1 MAIITEADLA
11 TIEPKLINKVRMTE
25 EYGTLATQVFTTRPL
40 PKGKGR
46 TANFPKYGTFEAF
59 DADEGIEVDNPQSLG
74 LTNVAVV
81 PTEIVAQF
89 LLTDTAVRTNSE
101 NVAEDAGE
109 ILGNAMRRKVDK
121 RGLAMFDTYT
131 NSLGG
136 DAVQAATNYI
146 SAAATILEGG
156 TEMAPHPYNLVL
168 RPEPL
173 RRLLDQL
180 TPVGTYPI
188 PEGISAQVA
197 NEYLAK
203 NYNFFGADA
212 GFKSGNIDRVAA
224 AVDANRPSSG
234 ALFSKKATLYVPA
247 TELDVE
253 KDRRMKARGWLYQ
266 ASHTFGFVHLEPS
279 WGVKLRFISA
289 TPTS

>member
-1 MAIITEADLA
+1 MAIITEADLT
-11 TIEPKLINKVRMTE
+11 TIEPKLINKVRMTQ

-46 TANFPKYGTFEAF
+46 TANFPKWGTFEAH
-59 DADEGIEVDNPQSLG
+59 DADEGIEVDNPQSLS
-74 LTNVAVV
+74 LSNVNVT

-89 LLTDTAVRTNSE
+89 LLTDVAVRTNSE
-101 NVAEDAGE
+101 DIAGDAGE
-109 ILGNAMRRKVDK
+109 ILGNAMRKKVDQ

-131 NSLGG
+131 NQLGG
-136 DAVQAATNYI
+136 DAVQAATNYVT
-146 SAAATILEGG
+146 AAATILEGG
-156 TEMAPHPYNLVL
+156 TEMAPRPYYLVL

-188 PEGISAQVA
+188 PQGISAEVA
-197 NEYLAK
+197 RDYLATDYK
-203 NYNFFGADA
+203 FFGADG
-212 GFKSGNIDRVAA
+212 GFKSGNISRVAA
-224 AVDANRPSSG
+224 ATDANRPSSG
-234 ALFSKKATLYVPA
+234 GFFSKKATLYVPA

-279 WGVKLRFISA
+279 WGVRMRFVSA

>member
-1 MAIITEADLA
+1 MAIITESDLT
-11 TIEPKLINKVRMTE
+11 TIEPRLINKTRMTA

-46 TANFPKYGTFEAF
+46 TANYPKWGTFEAH
-59 DADEGIEVDNPQSLG
+59 DADEGIEVDNPQSLS
-74 LTNVAVV
+74 LTNVSVV

-89 LLTDTAVRTNSE
+89 LLTDVAVRTNSE
-101 NVAEDAGE
+101 NIAGDAGE
-109 ILGNAMRRKVDK
+109 ILGNAMRRKIDQ

-136 DAVQAATNYI
+136 DAVQASNNYI
-146 SAAATILEGG
+146 GAAATILEGG
-156 TEMAPHPYNLVL
+156 AELAPRPYYLVL

-173 RRLLDQL
+173 RRLMDQL
-180 TPVGTYPI
+180 APNGTYPI
-188 PEGISAQVA
+188 PEGLSAQVA
-197 NEYLAK
+197 RDYLEAK
-203 NYNFFGADA
+203 YAFYGADA
-212 GFKSGNIDRVAA
+212 GFKSGNITRVAA
-224 AVDANRPSSG
+224 ATDANRPSSG
-234 ALFSKKATLYVPA
+234 GFFSKKATLYVPA

-266 ASHTFGFVHLEPS
+266 SSITFGFVHLEPS
-279 WGVKLRFISA
+279 WGVKMRFVSA